1 MDMKKIIF
9 VLIISTLFMG
19 CAFAANSIN
28 DLKVDEKYKH
38 EAGNDYFSLNL
49 NDNKDTGC
57 VIFKNVN
64 DDAYDKISDSYGN
77 FIQDDGRDYIKHDDD
92 MKIDKN
98 PDNTANFTDMDHS
111 THGVVELVDSNGNYL
126 SSYTVEGNAEAHNNV
141 YIRIKS
147 GARFASANQ
156 NINIFLSYDGGQTSM
171 GLVRLTVP
179 RDPDLVDITPPVI
192 SNVVGTLQTNKG
204 SILVSYSAS
213 DNVGINKFTL
223 EIYKDNALGSVDNMP
238 IQCANIAYF
247 FVIRQEKRQKKSF
260 VEKK

>member
-1 MDMKKIIF
+1 MLSSMYLHSINFICIVIQDYYLYFKSFYLIIFYNHGGDKMDMKKIIF

-38 EAGNDYFSLNL
+38 EAGNDCFSLNL

-111 THGVVELVDSNGNYL
+111 THGVVELVESNGQQ
-126 SSYTVEGNAEAHNNV
+126 
-141 YIRIKS
+141 YIVVFLAKN
-147 GARFASANQ
+147 SANIQ
-156 NINIFLSYDGGQTSM
+156 NS
-171 GLVRLTVP
+171 
-179 RDPDLVDITPPVI
+179 DLASQLAQFNTNNQVKPV
-192 SNVVGTLQTNKG
+192 
-204 SILVSYSAS
+204 A
-213 DNVGINKFTL
+213 F
-223 EIYKDNALGSVDNMP
+223 
-238 IQCANIAYF
+238 
-247 FVIRQEKRQKKSF
+247 
-260 VEKK
+260 

>member
-1 MDMKKIIF
+1 MLSSMYLHSINFICIVIQDYYLYFKSFYLIIFYNHGGDKMDMKKIIF

-38 EAGNDYFSLNL
+38 EAGNDCFSLNL

-64 DDAYDKISDSYGN
+64 DDAYDKISDSYGH

-111 THGVVELVDSNGNYL
+111 THGVSEVVKSGGEEFIVVAWAKDSSNMDSAKLL
-126 SSYTVEGNAEAHNNV
+126 SALNDFNKDNNV
-141 YIRIKS
+141 
-147 GARFASANQ
+147 
-156 NINIFLSYDGGQTSM
+156 
-171 GLVRLTVP
+171 
-179 RDPDLVDITPPVI
+179 
-192 SNVVGTLQTNKG
+192 
-204 SILVSYSAS
+204 
-213 DNVGINKFTL
+213 
-223 EIYKDNALGSVDNMP
+223 NA
-238 IQCANIAYF
+238 IAF
-247 FVIRQEKRQKKSF
+247 
-260 VEKK
+260 

>member
-1 MDMKKIIF
+1 MDIKKIIF
-9 VLIISTLFMG
+9 VLFISTLFMG

-111 THGVVELVDSNGNYL
+111 THGVVELVDSNGQQ
-126 SSYTVEGNAEAHNNV
+126 
-141 YIRIKS
+141 YIVVFLAKN
-147 GARFASANQ
+147 SANIQ
-156 NINIFLSYDGGQTSM
+156 NS
-171 GLVRLTVP
+171 
-179 RDPDLVDITPPVI
+179 DLASQLAQFNTNNQVKPV
-192 SNVVGTLQTNKG
+192 
-204 SILVSYSAS
+204 A
-213 DNVGINKFTL
+213 F
-223 EIYKDNALGSVDNMP
+223 
-238 IQCANIAYF
+238 
-247 FVIRQEKRQKKSF
+247 
-260 VEKK
+260 